1 MPRGDHVLDHDDRVA
16 RGETPLDTA
25 PEPVAFGF
33 LAYGE
38 RVDGAAG
45 SSRGMSDR
53 IGDRVSAEGQTAYGL
68 RCPAL
73 LIECGEPEPTD
84 EQLAFAGH
92 RGAAGGEGVNG
103 VVPRWEA
110 EIAAGVG
117 AVREQGEGG

>member
-1 MPRGDHVLDHDDRVA
+1 RVA

-92 RGAAGGEGVNG
+92 RGAAGVG
-103 VVPRWEA
+103 VVAGFSTGCEH
-110 EIAAGVG
+110 EIAGAGGGVRQTGGG
-117 AVREQGEGG
+117 AGGFSV